1 MSHFLF
7 VAGAFPARSSLSSAE
22 TQLTHGIWGIRTPA
36 MRDILH
42 QYATAESRGLV
53 YVLKSGILAGFKID
67 SGVLPP
73 ESLDALVRDEL
84 RDETK
89 FGFVRITPLQT
100 WPPFSEKSQAV
111 LQELWQLRDRQ
122 ELLHRLDHLIDRLTP
137 EQYDTIIKALGSSEQ
152 P

>member
-1 MSHFLF
+1 MPTGRTHTMSHFLF

-42 QYATAESRGLV
+42 QYATAESR
-53 YVLKSGILAGFKID
+53 
-67 SGVLPP
+67 
-73 ESLDALVRDEL
+73 
-84 RDETK
+84 
-89 FGFVRITPLQT
+89 LQT